1 MDSVVMSYRAGLPP
15 VLKGIS
21 LSVKGGEKVGVIGRT
36 GAGSK
41 LAFEPDSVGHS
52 LKRRK
57 LTAFHGDCAE
67 SSIMSALFRLVELTS
82 GSISIDGLDISTL
95 GLRDLRRNVIII
107 PQDAGLFS
115 VSFFCPLSFPYPR
128 YEANACVAFSLPY
141 RARSGPTSIRLART
155 MMPVRVS
162 PSLLHIFNYLCSSA
176 DSLLSNLL
184 SIS

>member
-1 MDSVVMSYRAGLPP
+1 MDSVVMSYREGLPP

-36 GAGSK
+36 GAGK
-41 LAFEPDSVGHS
+41 
-52 LKRRK
+52 
-57 LTAFHGDCAE
+57 

-115 VSFFCPLSFPYPR
+115 VRSFFL
-128 YEANACVAFSLPY
+128 
-141 RARSGPTSIRLART
+141 T
-155 MMPVRVS
+155 
-162 PSLLHIFNYLCSSA
+162 PSLCSQLGA
-176 DSLLSNLL
+176 EGSLWLP
-184 SIS
+184 